1 MIIFI
6 PFQRFLYFLLFNN
19 PPKDDLLRGEIIS
32 IKTKSFHSPAKA
44 NFYDLSLSTVP
55 PVF

>member
-44 NFYDLSLSTVP
+44 NFYDLSTVP

>member
-1 MIIFI
+1 MITFI

-32 IKTKSFHSPAKA
+32 IKTKNYSPAKA
-44 NFYDLSLSTVP
+44 NFYDLFLSTVS